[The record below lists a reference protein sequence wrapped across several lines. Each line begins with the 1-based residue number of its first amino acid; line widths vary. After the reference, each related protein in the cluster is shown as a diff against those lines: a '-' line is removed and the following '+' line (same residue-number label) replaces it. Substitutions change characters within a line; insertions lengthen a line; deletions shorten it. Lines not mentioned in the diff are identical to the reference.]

1 VPGGSTLELHAAMH
15 LTLAHDRYRLQL
27 QANGRTQHTL
37 DQADRHVRVLYRWM
51 IRELGG
57 TELALLGHEEVA
69 RFLTS
74 DDATKRPDGA
84 PKKPT
89 SLNALRSTIRAF
101 FAFTAAA
108 GITPGNPAAL
118 VRRAI
123 VSDPVPRALSGREVE
138 RLREQW
144 GRAATASDR
153 RDRVLFELLLRT
165 GLRIGSALGLE
176 VGDVDLDERKLWV
189 RVAKR
194 GRQQVVGFDGELAV
208 LLGEHIGER
217 SSGWL
222 FQSVGGAPLASRS
235 VQRRLQGWVRK
246 AGSTRAVSQHQLRHT
261 FAATLYSRTRDIEV
275 VRIALGHSSLA
286 VTSRYARYANEV
298 HAR

>member
-1 VPGGSTLELHAAMH
+1 MH
-15 LTLAHDRYRLQL
+15 LTLAHDRYKTQL
-27 QANGRTQHTL
+27 LANGRTQHTL
-37 DQADRHVRVLYRWM
+37 DQADRHVRLLFGWM

-74 DDATKRPDGA
+74 DAATKRPDGT

-101 FAFTAAA
+101 FAFTSAA
-108 GITPGNPAAL
+108 GLTANNPAAL

-123 VSDPVPRALSGREVE
+123 VSDPVPRALSEREVAA
-138 RLREQW
+138 L
-144 GRAATASDR
+144 RAALAQAETPSEK
-153 RDRVLFELLLRT
+153 RDRVLFELLLGT

-176 VGDVDLDERKLWV
+176 VGDVDLEDRRLWV

-194 GRQQVVGFDGELAV
+194 GRQQVVGFDAELGA
-208 LLGEHIGER
+208 LLAEHLGNR
-217 SSGWL
+217 TSGFVFESL
-222 FQSVGGAPLASRS
+222 AGKPLTPRAA
-235 VQRRLQGWVRK
+235 QRRLAPWVRK
-246 AGSTRAVSQHQLRHT
+246 AGIRRAVTQHQLRHT
-261 FAATLYSRTRDIEV
+261 FATRLYAKTRDIELL
-275 VRIALGHSSLA
+275 RLALNHASLS
-286 VTSRYARYANEV
+286 TSGRYARYPNEV